1 MEIERFS
8 ILFKSYIRKTTKIQV
23 KSVIFIFVCVYRL
36 NEKFRRQYYTDTT
49 PVNVKATA
57 GGVLCK
63 KLSLKVSQN
72 SQENTS
78 VRVCFIIKL
87 QILDLRTPFLQNTH
101 ERVLL

>member
-36 NEKFRRQYYTDTT
+36 NEKFRRQYYTDIA
-49 PVNVKATA
+49 PVNLKATA

-63 KLSLKVSQN
+63 KMSLEVSQN

-78 VRVCFIIKL
+78 VRVCFLIKL
-87 QILDLRTPFLQNTH
+87 QTLDLRTPFLQNTH